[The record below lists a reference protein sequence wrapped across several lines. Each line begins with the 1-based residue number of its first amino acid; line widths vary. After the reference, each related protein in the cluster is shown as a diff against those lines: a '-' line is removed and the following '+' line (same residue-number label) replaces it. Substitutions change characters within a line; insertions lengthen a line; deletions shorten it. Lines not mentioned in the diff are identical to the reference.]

1 MNGLVGHG
9 ALLLSLAFLVMGIV
23 VVPIALRRGRGDLVA
38 IAYGSVYA
46 NFLLVSAAAAAMVI
60 ALVTHD
66 FSVSYVAQVGS
77 RATPLFYTIISL
89 WGALEGSILFWA
101 WVLAL
106 YSTLVVSLNRRRAGT
121 LVPYAAMVLLAVSL
135 FFAILLV
142 GPADPF
148 QVVFPVPP
156 DGPGPNPLLQNHIL
170 MGVHPP
176 LLYLGYVGMSVPFA
190 FAIGAL
196 LSGEAESNDWI
207 RLTRNWTVLTWGF
220 LSAAIIAGMWWSYEV
235 LGWGGY
241 WAWDPVENASFL
253 PWLTATAFL
262 HSAMVQERRSM
273 LRLWNINLVVGT
285 FVLTILGTFLTRSG
299 IISSVHAFT
308 TGTIG
313 WYFLAFIAVVLL
325 ATLALVAGT
334 SDRLRT
340 TGSLDSAASRET
352 VFLLNNLF
360 LTAFM
365 LTVLV
370 GTLYPLVAEAVRG
383 VKVSVGAPFFNRM
396 TLPMIAA
403 LLFLMGVG
411 PALPWKSASRAELR
425 AKLLPP
431 AAGAVLLAAVAIAM
445 GIHNFYGLLA
455 FAFVGYSAT
464 ANLREFWIGARARRT
479 VHGEGWSTALVRLVA
494 GNRRRHGGYIAH
506 LGVFL
511 VARGVTASSSL
522 RTENEATLK
531 PGETLTVAGRTVRL
545 RDVWGREEPQRSV
558 VGATMEVLRGGRV
571 VGETTPQ
578 QSDEHSL
585 AAMMVGREVL
595 LTVEKEDAQPKQ
607 AVLQVEGLRV
617 KDKRDHEAVAGVS
630 FEVHAGET
638 LGIAGVQGN
647 GQTELV
653 EALTGLTHSY
663 GGKVI
668 LDGQDVTNATPRRMV
683 DAGIAHVPED
693 RHQFGMI
700 ESYAI
705 A

>member
-1 MNGLVGHG
+1 MNGLVGHS
-9 ALLLSLAFLVMGIV
+9 ALLVSLPFLLLGIV
-23 VVPIALRRGRGDLVA
+23 LMPVAITRGRSEWIAVA
-38 IAYGSVYA
+38 FGSVYA
-46 NFLLVSAAAAAMVI
+46 NFLLVSAAALAMIV

-77 RATPLFYTIISL
+77 RATPLFYTVISL

-106 YSTLVVSLNRRRAGT
+106 YSTLVVALNRRRAGT
-121 LVPYAAMVLLAVSL
+121 LVPYAAMVLLVISL

-148 QVVFPVPP
+148 RLVFPVPP

-196 LSGEAESNDWI
+196 LSGEAGANDWI

-313 WYFLAFIAVVLL
+313 YYFLAFIALVLL
-325 ATLALVAGT
+325 ANLVLVAGT
-334 SDRLRT
+334 SDTLRT
-340 TGSLDSAASRET
+340 TGHLDSAASRET

-365 LTVLV
+365 FTVLV
-370 GTLYPLVAEAVRG
+370 GTLFPLVAEAIRG
-383 VKVSVGAPFFNRM
+383 VKVSVGGPFFNRM

-411 PALPWKSASRAELR
+411 PALPWKSASRDELR
-425 AKLLPP
+425 AKLVPP
-431 AAGAVLLAAVAIAM
+431 IAGAVLLAVIALAI
-445 GIHNFYGLLA
+445 GIRNVYGVLA
-455 FAFVGYSAT
+455 FAFVGYSAA
-464 ANLREFWIGARARRT
+464 ANLREFWIGASARRT
-479 VHGEGWSTALVRLVA
+479 AHGEGWPIALARLVRS
-494 GNRRRHGGYIAH
+494 NRRRYGGYVAH

-511 VARGVTASSSL
+511 VALGVAASSSL
-522 RTENEATLK
+522 RKENEATLK
-531 PGETLTVAGRTVRL
+531 PGETLSVAGHTVRL
-545 RDVWGREEPQRSV
+545 RQVWGREEPQRSV
-558 VGATMEVLRGGRV
+558 VGATMEVLDGTRV
-571 VGETTPQ
+571 VGTMEPRMNFYPMSQQPVPTPDVR
-578 QSDEHSL
+578 SGPLGDLYLNLMAVRPDGSTATVKAISEPL
-585 AAMMVGREVL
+585 VPWIWLGGGVVVL
-595 LTVEKEDAQPKQ
+595 G
-607 AVLQVEGLRV
+607 AVLGAWPSSRRRV
-617 KDKRDHEAVAGVS
+617 AATSIVS
-630 FEVHAGET
+630 AP
-638 LGIAGVQGN
+638 LPR
-647 GQTELV
+647 
-653 EALTGLTHSY
+653 
-663 GGKVI
+663 
-668 LDGQDVTNATPRRMV
+668 QDNA
-683 DAGIAHVPED
+683 A
-693 RHQFGMI
+693 
-700 ESYAI
+700 
-705 A
+705 

>member
-1 MNGLVGHG
+1 MNNLIGHG
-9 ALLLSLAFLVMGIV
+9 ALLVTLPFLLLGVIM
-23 VVPIALRRGRGDLVA
+23 VPVALRRGRPDLVA

-46 NFLLVSAAAAAMVI
+46 NFLLVSIAALTMIV

-101 WVLAL
+101 WVLSFYAM
-106 YSTLVVSLNRRRAGT
+106 LVVSINRSRAGT
-121 LVPYAAMVLLAVSL
+121 LVPYAAMVLMLVSA
-135 FFAILLV
+135 FFAILLI

-148 QVVFPVPP
+148 QLVFPVPA

-313 WYFLAFIAVVLL
+313 YYFLAFIGIVLL
-325 ATLALVAGT
+325 SSLVMVAGT
-334 SDRLRT
+334 SGRLKT
-340 TGSLDSAASRET
+340 SGHLDSAASRET

-360 LTAFM
+360 LTSFM
-365 LTVLV
+365 FTVLV
-370 GTLYPLVAEAVRG
+370 GTLFPLVAEAVRG

-396 TLPMIAA
+396 ALPMIVA

-411 PALPWKSASRAELR
+411 PALPWKSASRDELR

-431 AAGAVLLAAVAIAM
+431 IGGAALLVVIALVA
-445 GIHNFYGLLA
+445 GIRDVYGVLA

-464 ANLREFWIGARARRT
+464 SNVREFWIGARARHAA
-479 VHGEGWSTALVRLVA
+479 HGESWLVALVRLVT
-494 GNRRRHGGYIAH
+494 GNRRRYGGYIAH
-506 LGVFL
+506 LGVFF
-511 VARGVTASSSL
+511 VALGITASSTL
-522 RTENEATLK
+522 RTETEATLR
-531 PGETLTVAGRTVRL
+531 PGESISLAGRTMRL
-545 RDVWGREEPQRSV
+545 KVVWGREEKQRTV
-558 VGATMEVLRGGRV
+558 VGATMEMLDGGRV
-571 VGETTPQ
+571 TRTLEPRMNYYPLSGQPVPTP
-578 QSDEHSL
+578 DVHSGPFGDL
-585 AAMMVGREVL
+585 YLNLM
-595 LTVEKEDAQPKQ
+595 
-607 AVLQVEGLRV
+607 AVRP
-617 KDKRDHEAVAGVS
+617 
-630 FEVHAGET
+630 
-638 LGIAGVQGN
+638 
-647 GQTELV
+647 
-653 EALTGLTHSY
+653 
-663 GGKVI
+663 
-668 LDGQDVTNATPRRMV
+668 DGSNATIKAIYEPLVPWIWFGGGVIVFGAAIGAWPARRRTASVV
-683 DAGIAHVPED
+683 DAALPVGAV
-693 RHQFGMI
+693 Q
-700 ESYAI
+700 ESA

>member
-1 MNGLVGHG
+1 VNGLIGRS
-9 ALLLSLAFLVMGIV
+9 ALLVSLPFIILGIV
-23 VVPIALRRGRGDLVA
+23 AVPVAIQRGRREWIA
-38 IAYGSVYA
+38 IAYGSVLA
-46 NFLLVSAAAAAMVI
+46 NFLLVTAAAVTMIV

-106 YSTLVVSLNRRRAGT
+106 YGILVVTINRDRIGN

-148 QVVFPVPP
+148 KPVFPVLA

-170 MGVHPP
+170 MGIHPP

-190 FAIGAL
+190 FAVGAL
-196 LSGEAESNDWI
+196 LSGEADSNDWI
-207 RLTRNWTVLTWGF
+207 RLTRNWTVASWGL
-220 LSAAIIAGMWWSYEV
+220 LSAAIIAGMWWSYDV

-273 LRLWNINLVVGT
+273 LRLWNVNLVIGT

-313 WYFLAFIAVVLL
+313 YYFLTFIAIVLI
-325 ATLALVAGT
+325 AALALTAGN
-334 SDRLRT
+334 SERLRT
-340 TGSLDSAASRET
+340 TGRLDSAVSRET

-370 GTLYPLVAEAVRG
+370 GTLFPLVAEAVRG
-383 VKVSVGAPFFNRM
+383 VKVSVGGPFFNRM
-396 TLPMIAA
+396 SLPLIAA

-411 PALPWKSASRAELR
+411 PALPWKSTSRAELR
-425 AKLLPP
+425 SKLVPP
-431 AAGAVLLAAVAIAM
+431 TAGAVVMTIIALAA
-445 GIHNFYGLLA
+445 GIRSFYGVLV
-455 FAFVGYSAT
+455 FAFVGYSA
-464 ANLREFWIGARARRT
+464 AVNLREFWIGTSARHAA
-479 VHGEGWSTALVRLVA
+479 HGEAWLTAFVRLVA
-494 GNRRRHGGYIAH
+494 SNRRRYGGYVAH

-511 VARGVTASSSL
+511 VALGITASSSL
-522 RTENEATLK
+522 RSEREATLK
-531 PGETLTVAGRTVRL
+531 PGETISVFGRTVRL
-545 RDVWGREEPQRSV
+545 KEVWGREEKQRSV
-558 VGATMEVLRGGRV
+558 VGATLEVI
-571 VGETTPQ
+571 
-578 QSDEHSL
+578 
-585 AAMMVGREVL
+585 
-595 LTVEKEDAQPKQ
+595 K
-607 AVLQVEGLRV
+607 
-617 KDKRDHEAVAGVS
+617 
-630 FEVHAGET
+630 
-638 LGIAGVQGN
+638 
-647 GQTELV
+647 
-653 EALTGLTHSY
+653 
-663 GGKVI
+663 GGKVSGT
-668 LDGQDVTNATPRRMV
+668 LEPHMNFYPTSQEPVPTPDVRSGMFGDLYLNLMAFRPDGSTATIKAIYEPLVPWIWFGGGVVVFGAIIGAWPGGRRRRAEPVLVAAPARQRDNA
-683 DAGIAHVPED
+683 A
-693 RHQFGMI
+693 
-700 ESYAI
+700 
-705 A
+705 